1 MFGLK
6 KKEDSDM
13 YVIAGLGNPEAKYAG
28 TRHNTGFDIID
39 ELSRKYNIK
48 VSRNK
53 HRALIGKGKIEGK
66 DVLLVK
72 PVTYMNLSGDCIRE
86 VTSYYKTD
94 IKNRLIVIYDD
105 VDLDVGKIRI
115 RESGSAGGHNGMKDI
130 IAKLSTQEFIRL
142 RVGVGHKPEGYDLV
156 DWVLGHFTGE
166 DYEIM
171 KDIHPKAAE
180 AVTAILEDGPQKAM
194 SRYNG

>member
-1 MFGLK
+1 MF
-6 KKEDSDM
+6 
-13 YVIAGLGNPEAKYAG
+13 VIAGLGNPEARYAG

-48 VSRNK
+48 VNRSK
-53 HRALIGKGKIEGK
+53 HRALIGKGRIEGK

-72 PVTYMNLSGDCIRE
+72 PVTYMNLSGESIRE

-94 IKNRLIVIYDD
+94 VKNRLIVIYDD

-115 RESGSAGGHNGMKDI
+115 RENGSAGGHNGMKDI
-130 IAKLSTQEFIRL
+130 IAKLSTQDFIRL
-142 RVGVGHKPEGYDLV
+142 RVGIGHKPEGYDLA

-166 DYEIM
+166 DYTVM
-171 KDIHPKAAE
+171 RDTHPKAAE
-180 AVTAILEDGPQKAM
+180 AVAAILTDGTQKAM